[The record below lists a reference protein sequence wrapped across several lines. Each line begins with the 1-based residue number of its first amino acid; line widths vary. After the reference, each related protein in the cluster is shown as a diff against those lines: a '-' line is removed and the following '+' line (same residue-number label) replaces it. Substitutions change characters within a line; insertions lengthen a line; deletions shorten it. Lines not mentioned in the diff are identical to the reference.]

1 MQEAISELEEIK
13 HRAARSQ
20 QESARRDQISA
31 RHREVVETLR
41 AEQVRLAAELAS
53 GAAREE
59 ALKEVARSN
68 ELRLQREISV
78 LRQEVS
84 RSAEREAAA
93 GREAALATRDE
104 GEVRLRA
111 RCEALLARQ
120 AELQGAAERE
130 RSEAASALERERA
143 AREQSCA
150 DVTVGCR
157 SCAERGSRLQRLQRV
172 LDNSSD
178 ASKYAAMA
186 AQLKE
191 QQARYNLE
199 AAQAERD
206 REAEQARNAQLRFMQ
221 LSTQLG
227 SFSSHPTLIP
237 KLPPFT
243 LDTTLLA
250 RAATDELRGELE
262 ASKLAVT
269 QAMEAAQLN
278 RERREEWHRERSE
291 LIRSL
296 AAEVK
301 RRDQGGVP
309 GTGLAA
315 AEDASLVDGILRS
328 LGKLE

>member
-1 MQEAISELEEIK
+1 MPSWPWPGDAPSLREISLSLSRSQRGHVLVHMPSAHAPGLCMQEAISELEEIK

-93 GREAALATRDE
+93 GREAALATLDE

-150 DVTVGCR
+150 DVTVI
-157 SCAERGSRLQRLQRV
+157 
-172 LDNSSD
+172 SSP
-178 ASKYAAMA
+178 S
-186 AQLKE
+186 
-191 QQARYNLE
+191 
-199 AAQAERD
+199 
-206 REAEQARNAQLRFMQ
+206 
-221 LSTQLG
+221 ST
-227 SFSSHPTLIP
+227 SPP
-237 KLPPFT
+237 ALPP
-243 LDTTLLA
+243 LL
-250 RAATDELRGELE
+250 
-262 ASKLAVT
+262 
-269 QAMEAAQLN
+269 
-278 RERREEWHRERSE
+278 
-291 LIRSL
+291 
-296 AAEVK
+296 
-301 RRDQGGVP
+301 GGVP
-309 GTGLAA
+309 
-315 AEDASLVDGILRS
+315 LVR
-328 LGKLE
+328 